1 MPVNTVPSSSASFA
15 VSRIGLL
22 FLLACRRGHMPG
34 SVDQIVRCTRA
45 AARPP
50 KVGEQAGPIRLVRLW
65 VSDVEANPCRTANSE
80 GSCPGEQEPSI
91 FCAASQP
98 GTSLL

>member
-1 MPVNTVPSSSASFA
+1 MPVNTVPSSRASFA
-15 VSRIGLL
+15 VSRIDSL
-22 FLLACRRGHMPG
+22 FLSARRRDYVSG

-45 AARPP
+45 VSRPP

-65 VSDVEANPCRTANSE
+65 VSDVDANPCRTANSE